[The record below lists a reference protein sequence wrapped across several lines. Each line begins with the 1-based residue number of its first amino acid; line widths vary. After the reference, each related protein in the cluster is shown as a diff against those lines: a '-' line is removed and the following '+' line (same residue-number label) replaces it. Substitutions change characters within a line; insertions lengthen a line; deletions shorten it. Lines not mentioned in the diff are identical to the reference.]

1 MLELDLMR
9 MTLIV
14 GVVVAALIY
23 QRTRLLSG
31 GLMTGAYL
39 ALLIS
44 KGDVGDI
51 LGWAILTVVTFVVI
65 KIVTQL
71 IALPKAWLLTIAI
84 VTSAV
89 LHSIAVLLSGGKG
102 GNETI
107 FLGALE
113 VVLAGG
119 MYLTPGLTAYD
130 LARQGWLK
138 TLGVLALVSGVT
150 LLVTLG
156 VAGLA
161 NLSGPSQP
169 LTTPISVFYTDMS
182 FPVVMVI
189 CIATAEVMRL
199 AFGLGSGG
207 IIGAVFFVELLA
219 GNFWSF
225 FVIIALVA
233 VTVILTRY
241 ANKFLVMTPRQSFQ
255 FTFILGSLI
264 AWVGLSIGSLLGIEA
279 AIQANTY
286 ALEPL
291 LAVGLIS
298 TDVVRFGTRKT
309 VLGKV
314 FVLVAVVVTNVV
326 FLQGGLLAV
335 GVIGFEVGLIIAL
348 FMVGYIKVIRGWDHA
363 RMVGEMYPLIP
374 GSSIEPTTSDS
385 ARERRHK
392 LRLIKLQEKQ
402 QKQLEALEKETP
414 GT

>member
-14 GVVVAALIY
+14 GVVVAAVIY
-23 QRTRLLSG
+23 QKTRLLSG

-44 KGDVGDI
+44 KGDAGDI
-51 LGWAILTVVTFVVI
+51 LGWAILTVVTFGVI
-65 KIVTQL
+65 KLVTHL
-71 IALPKAWLLTIAI
+71 LAMPKAWVLTIAI

-89 LHSIAVLLSGGKG
+89 LHAIAVLLSGGKG

-130 LARQGWLK
+130 LARQGWFK
-138 TLGVLALVSGVT
+138 TLGVLVIATGIT
-150 LLVTLG
+150 LAVTLG
-156 VAGLA
+156 VAGLG
-161 NLSGPSQP
+161 NLSGPQLP
-169 LTTPISVFYTDMS
+169 LTTPVSVFYTDMS

-207 IIGAVFFVELLA
+207 IIGAVFFVELLV

-233 VTVILTRY
+233 ITVIITRY

-264 AWVGLSIGSLLGIEA
+264 AWIGLSLGSLFGIEA
-279 AIQANTY
+279 ALQANNY

-298 TDVVRFGTRKT
+298 TDVVRFGSRKT
-309 VLGKV
+309 ILGKV
-314 FVLVAVVVTNVV
+314 FVLIAVVVTNIV

-335 GVIGFEVGLIIAL
+335 GVIGFEVGLVIAL
-348 FMVGYIKVIRGWDHA
+348 FMVGYIKVVRGWDHA
-363 RMVGEMYPLIP
+363 RMVGEEFPLIP
-374 GSSIEPTTSDS
+374 GTSSEPTSSDS
-385 ARERRHK
+385 GRERRRK
-392 LRLIKLQEKQ
+392 LRRIKLQEQ
-402 QKQLEALEKETP
+402 QENELNSN
-414 GT
+414 